1 MEAIDLEGCKVMGVL
16 VIKCGGS
23 IIEELSESFFESV
36 KQLQSEGY
44 QIVFVHGG
52 GPDINLMLDKYGI
65 QPVFENGLRKTTD
78 QVLEIVELM
87 LAGKSNR
94 SLVHKLEQH
103 GIQAVGLNGSDAG
116 MLTGDFIDKAALGA
130 VGEITE
136 IHSELVE
143 IVLEKGLCPV
153 LTPIASTTDGH
164 ALNVNA
170 DMAAGA
176 VAKALKAE
184 KCLFVT
190 DVKGVLKDGQLIE
203 ELTEEETN
211 LLIEEGTV
219 YGGMIPKV
227 NTALSVLHKGIKEVM
242 IVSGKNPF
250 YEKNQFIGTKF
261 LDKAGVQG

>member
-1 MEAIDLEGCKVMGVL
+1 MEAIDLKGCQYMSVL

-52 GPDINLMLDKYGI
+52 GPDINSMLDKFGI

-78 QVLEIVELM
+78 EVLEIVELM

-116 MLTGDFIDKAALGA
+116 MLTGDFIDQQALGA
-130 VGEITE
+130 VGEITKVN
-136 IHSELVE
+136 SELLE
-143 IVLEKGLCPV
+143 MILEKGLCPV

-164 ALNVNA
+164 TLNVNA

-190 DVKGVLKDGQLIE
+190 DVKGVLKDRQLIE

-211 LLIEEGTV
+211 LLIQEGTV

-227 NTALSVLHKGIKEVM
+227 NTALSVLNKGIEQVM
-242 IVSGKNPF
+242 IVSGKDPF
-250 YEKNQFIGTKF
+250 YDQSQFIGTKF
-261 LDKAGVQG
+261 LKKAGVQG

>member
-1 MEAIDLEGCKVMGVL
+1 MSVL

-23 IIEELSESFFESV
+23 IIDELSESFFESV

-52 GPDINLMLDKYGI
+52 GPDINSMLDKFGI

-78 QVLEIVELM
+78 EVLEIVELM

-103 GIQAVGLNGSDAG
+103 GIKAVGLNGSDAG
-116 MLTGDFIDKAALGA
+116 MLTGDFIDQHALGA
-130 VGEITE
+130 VGEITQVN
-136 IHSELVE
+136 SELLE
-143 IVLEKGLCPV
+143 MILEKGLCPV

-164 ALNVNA
+164 TLNVNA

-190 DVKGVLKDGQLIE
+190 DVKGVLKDQSI
-203 ELTEEETN
+203 N
-211 LLIEEGTV
+211 
-219 YGGMIPKV
+219 
-227 NTALSVLHKGIKEVM
+227 
-242 IVSGKNPF
+242 
-250 YEKNQFIGTKF
+250 
-261 LDKAGVQG
+261 